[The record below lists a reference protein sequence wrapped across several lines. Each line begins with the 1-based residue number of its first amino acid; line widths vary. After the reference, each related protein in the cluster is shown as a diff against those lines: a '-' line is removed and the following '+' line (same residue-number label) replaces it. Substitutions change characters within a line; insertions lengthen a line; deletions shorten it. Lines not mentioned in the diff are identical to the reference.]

1 MRKVIITV
9 APTGSVT
16 SREETPYLPVT
27 PDEVAEETL
36 RSCNAGASVVHLHA
50 RDPETGKP
58 VNDTAVYRTYLEK
71 IGGKCDIVTQITTGG
86 GAVTMGLTPEER
98 IQSVRELKPEMAS
111 LNAGSM
117 NFGRKLFPNPPDAIE
132 LYAKK
137 MKEWNVVPEFEVY
150 DVGMINNVK
159 HWIIDAGIMAPPLQF
174 SLVMGV
180 MGGIPATM
188 KNLLFM
194 AEALPEK
201 CTWQTIGVGR
211 HQIPLGAAGVL
222 AGGNVRV
229 GMEDNIYLSKG
240 VLAKS
245 NAELVEKMVRIVR
258 EVGFDI
264 ATPAEA
270 RRMLNLNSKVKEV
283 PDYD

>member
-16 SREETPYLPVT
+16 SRDDTPHLPIT

-36 RSCNAGASVVHLHA
+36 RSYNAGASVVHLHA
-50 RDPETGKP
+50 RDPESGKP
-58 VNDTAVYRTYLEK
+58 VNDTAVYKAYLER
-71 IGGKCDIVTQITTGG
+71 IRDKCDIVTQITTGG
-86 GAVTMGLTPEER
+86 GAVTMGLSPEER
-98 IQSVRELKPEMAS
+98 IQSVQELKPEMAS

-117 NFGRKLFPNPPDAIE
+117 NFGRKLFPNPPDVIE
-132 LYAKK
+132 LYAQK

-159 HWIIDAGIMAPPLQF
+159 HLILRAGIMETPLQF
-174 SLVMGV
+174 SLVMGIL
-180 MGGIPATM
+180 GGIPATM

-194 AEALPEK
+194 SEALPEG
-201 CTWQTIGVGR
+201 CTWQTIGIGR

-229 GMEDNIYLSKG
+229 GMEDNVFLSKG

-245 NAELVEKMVRIVR
+245 NAEFVEKMVRIIK
-258 EVGFDI
+258 EIGLDI
-264 ATPAEA
+264 ASPAEA
-270 RRMLNLNSKVKEV
+270 RKMLNIKK
-283 PDYD
+283 